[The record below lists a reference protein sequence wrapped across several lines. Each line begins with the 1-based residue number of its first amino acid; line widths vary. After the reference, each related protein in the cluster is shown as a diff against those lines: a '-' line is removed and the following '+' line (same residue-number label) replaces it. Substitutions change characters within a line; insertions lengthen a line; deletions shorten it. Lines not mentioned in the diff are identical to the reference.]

1 MQTVIFLSEYI
12 KMIQVVS
19 KISLLIIENYDQF
32 QITLFNMNEKEE
44 IGQKV

>member
-12 KMIQVVS
+12 KIIKVVS
-19 KISLLIIENYDQF
+19 KISFLIIENYDQF

-44 IGQKV
+44 I